1 MWYYAWTK
9 ATIPKC
15 SESVSERFGRIYV
28 VLCLVWLPLRPYL
41 SPTACCQPAS
51 ASPLQISSTGI
62 PSSLA
67 FWSARILAVRELY
80 LPASAPCSA
89 PSQICHSLQLF
100 TAAASYSRV
109 PSAAGLRPRPMST
122 QWCKRLDRR
131 SKNWPESLY
140 HSWIYC
146 QDKLTHVSCGSCFV
160 TCTS

>member
-15 SESVSERFGRIYV
+15 SESASERFGRIYV
-28 VLCLVWLPLRPYL
+28 LLCLVWLPFRPYL

-62 PSSLA
+62 PPSLA

-89 PSQICHSLQLF
+89 PSQICHSLQPPATAESRLQLGF
-100 TAAASYSRV
+100 VSGRWARSDVNGSTAA
-109 PSAAGLRPRPMST
+109 PKTGLKVFIT
-122 QWCKRLDRR
+122 
-131 SKNWPESLY
+131 PES
-140 HSWIYC
+140 
-146 QDKLTHVSCGSCFV
+146 TVR
-160 TCTS
+160 TN